1 MPLGCVAL
9 ARGKAFL
16 PLRIKKGV
24 SFDIEYQCLRCGKI
38 MRYSEVKRR
47 WEELGVTCIYCGY
60 KVLKKVRPKVVKQ
73 LKAV

>member
-1 MPLGCVAL
+1 M
-9 ARGKAFL
+9 
-16 PLRIKKGV
+16 

-38 MRYSEVKRR
+38 MRYSEVERR
-47 WEELGVTCIYCGY
+47 WRELGVTCIYCGY

>member
-1 MPLGCVAL
+1 MSPELEAKLFYPFG
-9 ARGKAFL
+9 F
-16 PLRIKKGV
+16 KKGM